1 MIRPGLST
9 ICVFIFPTILF
20 AQAGTPKGPS
30 GSEVV
35 AHFIDGSVI
44 RRVRLV
50 ENIDVQTR
58 YGKLSIPVQDVRRI
72 EFATRLPEE
81 IARQIERAI
90 DNLGNKTFAQREAAS
105 RELATLGARAHPA
118 VKRASAS
125 PDKEVA
131 RRAREI
137 LAQIEQAVPAAQLRP
152 REQDMI
158 YTGDSVLTGQVL
170 TPSLKARTNTFGE
183 TQLAVAEL
191 QIIHLETQVRSLTLE
206 GTSFAPGD
214 RRWIDTGIILDAGTD
229 VRISTTGEMDVCPRA
244 QPGQH
249 RSGPDGNPSTRMA
262 DGTCPGMLQARIG
275 QHGTPFII
283 GSMHQAKAL
292 TGSGKLYLSVVPFP
306 GEQMQGSYQV
316 RVTAGLGIG
325 IEVPQPPAVHP
336 PTSASLNFG
345 FPAPAPPVAAPAVVA
360 PGFFR

>member
-1 MIRPGLST
+1 MFRPGLST
-9 ICVFIFPTILF
+9 ICAVFFPTILH
-20 AQAGTPKGPS
+20 AQAGTPKAASP
-30 GSEVV
+30 SEVV
-35 AHFIDGSVI
+35 AHFVDGSVI

-90 DNLGNKTFAQREAAS
+90 DNLGSKTFAQREAAS
-105 RELATLGARAHPA
+105 RELAALGARAHPA
-118 VKRASAS
+118 VKRASSS

-131 RRAREI
+131 RRAREV
-137 LAQIEQAVPAAQLRP
+137 LTQIEQTVPAEQLRP

-158 YTGDSVLTGQVL
+158 YTSDLVLTGQVL
-170 TPSLKARTNTFGE
+170 TTSLKARTNTFGE

-191 QIIHLETQVRSLTLE
+191 QIIHLETQIRSLTLE
-206 GTSFAPGD
+206 GTSFAPGEG
-214 RRWIDTGIILDAGTD
+214 RWIDTGIILDAGTD
-229 VRISTTGEMDVCPRA
+229 VRISASGEMDLCSRG
-244 QPGQH
+244 QPGQQ
-249 RSGPDGNPSTRMA
+249 RSGPDGNPSSRLA

-275 QHGTPFII
+275 EHGTPFTV
-283 GSMHQAKAL
+283 GSLHQAKGL
-292 TGSGKLYLSVVPFP
+292 TASGKLYLSVVRFP

-325 IEVPQPPAVHP
+325 IELPTAPAQRAISPASFAPPAGLP
-336 PTSASLNFG
+336 
-345 FPAPAPPVAAPAVVA
+345 AAPFAA
-360 PGFFR
+360 R